1 MIATLTEEQRQE
13 RAQRRKWAESLRP
26 GDFVR
31 PDPTWNSTEPQR
43 NRKLPD
49 KVEILD
55 LRPARWCQTG
65 VMLEVES
72 LTGNVLHLSAG
83 WFLPLE

>member
-1 MIATLTEEQRQE
+1 MIATLTDGQRQE
-13 RAQRRKWAESLRP
+13 RSQRRKWAESLKV

-31 PDPTWNSTEPQR
+31 PDPTWNRTEPQR

-49 KVEILD
+49 RVEILG
-55 LRPARWCQTG
+55 LQPARCQTG

-72 LTGNVLHLSAG
+72 ATGNMLFLSAG

>member
-1 MIATLTEEQRQE
+1 MIATLTEEQRAE
-13 RAQRRKWAESLRP
+13 RIRQREWAQGLKV

-49 KVEILD
+49 KVEILG
-55 LRPARWCQTG
+55 LQPARCQTG

-72 LTGNVLHLSAG
+72 ATGNMLFLSAG